1 MSELISVIV
10 PVYNVEKYLDRCI
23 KSILNQSYINLEI
36 ILVDDGSKDK
46 CSEICDKWEREDSR
60 IIAIH
65 KENGGLS
72 DARNVGIDA
81 SHGTYLSFIDSDDY
95 VHKDFIKI
103 LYELSKKYDSD
114 ISMCGV
120 YETCEEE
127 DTIKNLKEGNEEVKF
142 AKSILSKKDSLY
154 CVAWNKLYKR
164 KVFQNVRYPK
174 GKIHEDVAVIYKLL
188 YFSNK
193 VAITDIKLYFY
204 FNNPNSIMR
213 CNYSKKHLDILDGL
227 YDSYLFFI
235 KNNEEEYA
243 YNVLNEY
250 IDNILDQYKQC
261 QVLGKDAKVIER
273 NLLFKYSTTY
283 KSVLSNV
290 KMSIISKIKY
300 VAYRFIPKLYLIVS
314 K

>member
-10 PVYNVEKYLDRCI
+10 PIYNVEKYLDRCI
-23 KSILNQSYINLEI
+23 KSILNQSYKNLDI
-36 ILVDDGSKDK
+36 ILIDDGSKDR
-46 CSEICDKWEREDSR
+46 CSEICDQWERKDNR
-60 IIAIH
+60 ITVIH
-65 KENGGLS
+65 KENSGLS
-72 DARNVGIDA
+72 DTRNIGIEL
-81 SHGTYLSFIDSDDY
+81 SHGSYLSFIDSDDY

-103 LYELSKKYDSD
+103 LYELCKKYDSD

-127 DTIKNLKEGNEEVKF
+127 DTTKNIKGGNEEVKYT
-142 AKSILSKKDSLY
+142 KSILSKKDSLY

-164 KVFQNVRYPK
+164 EVFQNVRYPK

-213 CNYSKKHLDILDGL
+213 SNYTKKHLDILDGL

-235 KNNEEEYA
+235 RNNEEEYA
-243 YNVLNEY
+243 FNVLNDY

-261 QVLGKDAKVIER
+261 QTLGKDAKEIEK
-273 NLLFKYSTTY
+273 NLLIKYSTTY
-283 KSVLSNV
+283 KSVLLNV
-290 KMSIISKIKY
+290 KISIISKIKY
-300 VAYRFIPKLYLIVS
+300 IVYRFIPKLYLIIS